1 MHLRILCFVKLLQ
14 AESAL
19 LSMHYPD
26 VEIGAGFL
34 LQVHSSLARWIAL
47 ASRAFTQYYLL

>member
-1 MHLRILCFVKLLQ
+1 M
-14 AESAL
+14 